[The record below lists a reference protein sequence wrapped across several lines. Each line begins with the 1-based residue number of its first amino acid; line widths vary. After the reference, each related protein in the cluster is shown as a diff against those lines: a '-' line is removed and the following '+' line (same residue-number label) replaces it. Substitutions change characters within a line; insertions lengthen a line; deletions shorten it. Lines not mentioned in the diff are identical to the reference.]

1 MLRAMAETIVA
12 GYNGRGAAAA
22 LAKAIG
28 RVQASPGSEL
38 VVVVDE
44 YLPVDP
50 GLPSMVYE
58 PFGDTLPLPDP
69 EAPPPPPLAP
79 IIAEAREQ
87 VERAGIAARYVWG
100 LGDPARL
107 IVDTARDAGAAA
119 IVVGADHH
127 GFLGRLFGND
137 VEAEVRREASC
148 EVVVVD

>member
-12 GYNGRGAAAA
+12 GYNGKAAASA
-22 LAKAIG
+22 LAKAIE
-28 RVQASPGSEL
+28 RVQASPGARL

-69 EAPPPPPLAP
+69 DAPPPPPLAP

-87 VERAGIAARYVWG
+87 LGRAGVEARFVWG
-100 LGDPARL
+100 FGDPARL

-119 IVVGADHH
+119 IVIGADHH
-127 GFLGRLFGND
+127 GFFGRLFGND
-137 VEAEVRREASC
+137 VEAEVRREARC